1 MGLSSFYTP
10 IEELLTEGS
19 PLLKAAQQPPIKLI
33 RFKGFS
39 YTKRPMTKAK
49 VIFAPKESKDKT

>member
-19 PLLKAAQQPPIKLI
+19 PLLKAAQQPPIKLL

-39 YTKRPMTKAK
+39 YTKRPMTKA
-49 VIFAPKESKDKT
+49 VVQFAPRETEQK